1 LGIIRQ
7 KLNLLDIFKSMKNIK
22 FIFLLLLF
30 AISFSTIDAQ
40 SRKQKGL
47 FKLAKQEY
55 SQLRFAYAIPVF
67 KQLLLTQPKDT
78 NALVLLAKSYQ
89 NVNQIDSAVKY
100 YNLANLSGVKY
111 NTDMAESYA
120 MLGNYDKAIQIYK
133 QLIDSNK
140 TKLADARFFGF
151 NNPKKLVG
159 DSLDFKIF
167 NTKINSSFNEFNGV
181 LYQNGLFYE
190 TNQFESTPVKKKFFL
205 WNWFMNKSKFAPEF
219 AWDGAG
225 FTKLYFYPNTDSLR
239 IDTLVSGQWVE
250 KRPLY
255 NYTNYSSNSPNDT
268 RKIMNTYDVKSKG
281 NNLIVGE
288 VFNGF
293 KSDKMNLGAVSFTAD
308 GKMAYYT
315 RNQKKS
321 TNIYQLEIWE
331 AILKEGKWV
340 NAHKMFFNN
349 PKFSYFHPAI
359 TPDGKRLYYVTDDNT
374 GEGGTDIY
382 YVERNEDGS
391 WKNTVNLGQDI
402 NTAGNELFP
411 TFYEGNLFLSSNGHP
426 GLGGL
431 DIYRLIKGTNGE
443 PVLKNMGY
451 PINSSKD
458 DFAFS
463 IQGTKG
469 FFSTNRNGSDDI
481 LSYDYKQSFVKLV
494 GKLLVDSAVSIGQ
507 KIYLYQKNDQGRSIL
522 KDSAIV
528 DENGQYEFKIRPNQ
542 SYDLVVFNDE
552 GNRFQQ
558 TIISDGY
565 QKDNNDYV
573 KNLAVI
579 NMPLSDQL
587 KQAKLAADE
596 ALRKAELA
604 VQTTKFIRAID
615 SLKTLTKDYVELH
628 HPFDQVYIIEK
639 DLPNYYKVIEMVK
652 RIKNKKIVIVSAA
665 DCNGS
670 LEYNED
676 LSTRRA
682 NRIYR
687 TLSKLS
693 NNDVVIQNVG
703 ERELLKDCSEARK
716 DIEAQVVNRYSYIF
730 IIDKK

>member
-1 LGIIRQ
+1 
-7 KLNLLDIFKSMKNIK
+7 MKNIK
-22 FIFLLLLF
+22 YILLFLLL
-30 AISFSTIDAQ
+30 AISFNSLDAQ

-47 FKLAKQEY
+47 FKLAKQEF
-55 SQLRFAYAIPVF
+55 SQLRFAYAIPVI
-67 KQLLLTQPKDT
+67 KKYLLTELKDT
-78 NALVLLAKSYQ
+78 SALVLLAKSYQ

-100 YNLANLSGVKY
+100 YDLANLFGVKY
-111 NTDMAESYA
+111 NSDMAEMYA
-120 MLGNYDKAIQIYK
+120 MLGNYEGALKIYK
-133 QLIDSNK
+133 SLIDSNK

-151 NNPKKLVG
+151 NNRKKLIG
-159 DSLDFKIF
+159 DSLDFNIY
-167 NTKINSSFNEFNGV
+167 NTKINTSFNEFNGV
-181 LYQNGLFYE
+181 LYQNGLMYE
-190 TNQFESTPVKKKFFL
+190 SNQFVSKVNKKKFFL
-205 WNWFMNKSKFAPEF
+205 WNWLNLKKSNYAPEF

-239 IDTLVSGQWVE
+239 ADTLISGQWVE
-250 KRPLY
+250 KKPLY
-255 NYTNYSSNSPNDT
+255 NYTNYSTISPNDT
-268 RKIMNTYDVKSKG
+268 RKVIKTYDVKSYGAKEIIG
-281 NNLIVGE
+281 Q

-308 GKMAYYT
+308 GKRAYYT

-321 TNIYQLEIWE
+321 FNTYQLEIWE
-331 AILKEGKWV
+331 AIQKDGKWM

-359 TPDGKRLYYVTDDNT
+359 TPDGKRLYYVTDDNS
-374 GEGGTDIY
+374 GEGETDIY

-431 DIYRLIKGTNGE
+431 DIYRLIKGINGE

-469 FFSTNRNGSDDI
+469 FFSTNRSGSDDI
-481 LSYDYKQSFVKLV
+481 LSFDFKQSFVKLV
-494 GKLLVDSAVSIGQ
+494 GKILIENNIEVDKKV
-507 KIYLYQKNDQGRSIL
+507 YLYQKNEQGRSIL
-522 KDSAIV
+522 KDSTIV
-528 DENGQYEFKIRPNQ
+528 DANGNYEFKIRPNQ
-542 SYDLVVFNDE
+542 PYDLVTLDDE

-558 TIISDGY
+558 TITSDEY
-565 QKDNNDYV
+565 QKQNNDYV
-573 KNLAVI
+573 KNMAVI
-579 NMPLSDQL
+579 NIPLSENV
-587 KQAKLAADE
+587 KQAKFAAAE
-596 ALRKAELA
+596 ALRKAELS
-604 VQTTKFIRAID
+604 VQTTKFVRAVD
-615 SLKTLTKDYVELH
+615 SLKSLTKFYVELH
-628 HPFDQVYIIEK
+628 HPFDQVYIIEQ
-639 DLPNYYKVIEMVK
+639 DLPEYYKVIELVK
-652 RIKNKKIVIVSAA
+652 RLKNKKIVIVSAA

-703 ERELLKDCSEARK
+703 ERELLKDCSDAKK
-716 DIEAQVVNRYSYIF
+716 DIAAQVVNRYSYIF

>member
-1 LGIIRQ
+1 M
-7 KLNLLDIFKSMKNIK
+7 FS
-22 FIFLLLLF
+22 
-30 AISFSTIDAQ
+30 ISFSTIDAQ

-55 SQLRFAYAIPVF
+55 SQLRFAYAIPVI

-78 NALVLLAKSYQ
+78 NALLLLAKSYQ

-100 YNLANLSGVKY
+100 YDLANLSGVKY
-111 NTDMAESYA
+111 NSDMAESHA
-120 MLGNYDKAIQIYK
+120 MLGNYNKAIQIYK
-133 QLIDSNK
+133 KLIDSNK

-151 NNPKKLVG
+151 NNTNKLVG

-167 NTKINSSFNEFNGV
+167 NTKINTSFNEFNGV
-181 LYQNGLFYE
+181 LYQNGLMYE
-190 TNQFESTPVKKKFFL
+190 TNQFKSTPVKKKFFL
-205 WNWFMNKSKFAPEF
+205 WNWLNTKQSKYAPEF

-225 FTKLYFYPNTDSLR
+225 FTKLYFYPNIDSLR
-239 IDTLVSGQWVE
+239 TDTLVSGKWLE
-250 KRPLY
+250 KKSLL
-255 NYTNYSSNSPNDT
+255 NYTNYSTSSPNDT
-268 RKIMNTYDVKSKG
+268 RKLIKTYNSKSIV
-281 NNLIVGE
+281 NNLIFGE

-331 AILKEGKWV
+331 AILKDGKWV

-359 TPDGKRLYYVTDDNT
+359 TPDGKRLYYVTDDNN

-481 LSYDYKQSFVKLV
+481 LSYDYQQSFIKIIGKLFLDSAIYV
-494 GKLLVDSAVSIGQ
+494 GK
-507 KIYLYQKNDQGRSIL
+507 KIYLYQKNEQGRSIL
-522 KDSAIV
+522 KDSAIT
-528 DENGQYEFKIRPNQ
+528 DANAKYDFKIRPNQ
-542 SYDLVVFNDE
+542 SYDLVAFDDE
-552 GNRFQQ
+552 GNRFTQ

-565 QKDNNDYV
+565 QKDNNEYIKDV
-573 KNLAVI
+573 ALI
-579 NMPLSDQL
+579 NIPLSDQL
-587 KQAKLAADE
+587 KQAKFAAAE
-596 ALRKAELA
+596 ELRKAELA
-604 VQTTKFIRAID
+604 VQTSKFIRTID
-615 SLKTLTKDYVELH
+615 SLKSLTKDYVELH

-639 DLPNYYKVIEMVK
+639 DLPNYYKVIELVK

-693 NNDVVIQNVG
+693 NNDVEIKNVG
-703 ERELLKDCSEARK
+703 ERELLKDCTEARK

>member
-1 LGIIRQ
+1 MKYKNYI
-7 KLNLLDIFKSMKNIK
+7 LL
-22 FIFLLLLF
+22 FLLL
-30 AISFSTIDAQ
+30 AISFNALDAQ

-47 FKLAKQEY
+47 FKLAKQEF
-55 SQLRFAYAIPVF
+55 SQLRFSYAIPVI
-67 KQLLLTQPKDT
+67 KKYLLTDPKDT
-78 NALVLLAKSYQ
+78 SALILLAKSYQ
-89 NVNQIDSAVKY
+89 NVYQIDSAVKY
-100 YNLANLSGVKY
+100 YDIAILSGVNY
-111 NTDMAESYA
+111 NSDMAETHA
-120 MLGNYDKAIQIYK
+120 ILGNYDKTIDIYK
-133 QLIDSNK
+133 RLIDSNK
-140 TKLADARFFGF
+140 TKLADARLYGF
-151 NNPKKLVG
+151 NNRKKFVG
-159 DSLDFKIF
+159 DSLDFKIY
-167 NTKINSSFNEFNGV
+167 NTKINTSFNEFNGV
-181 LYQNGLFYE
+181 LYQNGLMYE
-190 TNQFESTPVKKKFFL
+190 TNQFESTANKKKFFL
-205 WNWFMNKSKFAPEF
+205 WNWLSLKKSNFAPEF

-225 FTKLYFYPNTDSLR
+225 FTKLFFYPNTDSLR
-239 IDTLVSGQWVE
+239 VDTLISGRWFE
-250 KRPLY
+250 KKPLY
-255 NYTNYSSNSPNDT
+255 NYTNYSTNSPNDT
-268 RKIMNTYDVKSKG
+268 RKVIKTYDRESYT
-281 NNLIVGE
+281 NNDIVGQ

-308 GKMAYYT
+308 GKRAYYT

-321 TNIYQLEIWE
+321 FNTYQLEIWE
-331 AILKEGKWV
+331 ATQKEGKWV

-359 TPDGKRLYYVTDDNT
+359 TPDGKRLYYVTDDNS

-382 YVERNEDGS
+382 YVESNEDGS

-431 DIYRLIKGTNGE
+431 DIYRLVKGPNGD

-451 PINSSKD
+451 PVNSSKD

-463 IQGTKG
+463 IKGTKG

-481 LSYDYKQSFVKLV
+481 FAFDYNQSFVKIA
-494 GKLLVDSAVSIGQ
+494 GKVAFDGGTLIG
-507 KIYLYQKNDQGRSIL
+507 KKLYLYQKNDQGKMIL
-522 KDSAIV
+522 KDSTTTDA
-528 DENGQYEFKIRPNQ
+528 NASYQFKIRPNQ
-542 SYDLVVFNDE
+542 EFDIVAYDDE
-552 GNRFQQ
+552 GNRYVQSS
-558 TIISDGY
+558 ISDGY
-565 QKDNNDYV
+565 QKQNNTYIKDV
-573 KNLAVI
+573 ALFNI
-579 NMPLSDQL
+579 PLSEKV
-587 KQAKLAADE
+587 KQTKVAAAE

-604 VQTTKFIRAID
+604 VQSKKFIRAVD
-615 SLKTLTKDYVELH
+615 SLKSFTMDYVELH
-628 HPFDQVYIIEK
+628 HPFDQVYIIQK
-639 DLPNYYKVIEMVK
+639 DLPNYYKLIETIK

-693 NNDVVIQNVG
+693 NNEVVIQNVG
-703 ERELLKDCSEARK
+703 ERELLKDCSDAKK
-716 DIEAQVVNRYSYIF
+716 DIAAQVVNRYSYIF

>member
-1 LGIIRQ
+1 
-7 KLNLLDIFKSMKNIK
+7 MKNNKYI
-22 FIFLLLLF
+22 LLF
-30 AISFSTIDAQ
+30 ILLATSFNALDAQ

-47 FKLAKQEY
+47 IKLAKQEFN
-55 SQLRFAYAIPVF
+55 QLRFAYAIPVI
-67 KQLLLTQPKDT
+67 KKYLLIEPKDT
-78 NALVLLAKSYQ
+78 GALLLLAKSYQ

-100 YNLANLSGVKY
+100 YDLSCLYGVKY
-111 NTDMAESYA
+111 NSDMAEA
-120 MLGNYDKAIQIYK
+120 HAILGNYDKAINIYK
-133 QLIDSNK
+133 EIIDSNK

-151 NNPKKLVG
+151 NNRKKLVG
-159 DSLDFKIF
+159 DSLDFRIY
-167 NTKINSSFNEFNGV
+167 NTKINTSYNEFNGV
-181 LYQNGLFYE
+181 LFQNGLMYE
-190 TNQFESTPVKKKFFL
+190 SNQFESKFHKKKFFL
-205 WNWFMNKSKFAPEF
+205 WNWLNLKKANNVPEF

-239 IDTLVSGQWVE
+239 ADTMISGQWVE
-250 KRPLY
+250 KKPLY
-255 NYTNYSSNSPNDT
+255 NYTKYSTISPNDT
-268 RKIMNTYDVKSKG
+268 RKLIKTYDVKSYGSKDIIG
-281 NNLIVGE
+281 Q
-288 VFNGF
+288 VFNAF
-293 KSDKMNLGAVSFTAD
+293 RSDNMNLGAVTFTAD
-308 GKMAYYT
+308 GKRAYYT
-315 RNQKKS
+315 RNQKRS
-321 TNIYQLEIWE
+321 FNTYQLEIWE
-331 AILKEGKWV
+331 SLQEDGKWV

-359 TPDGKRLYYVTDDNT
+359 TPDGKRLYYVTDDNS

-391 WKNTVNLGQDI
+391 WKNTVNLGKDI

-469 FFSTNRNGSDDI
+469 FFSTNRSGSDDI
-481 LSYDYKQSFVKLV
+481 LAFDFKQSFVKLV
-494 GKLLVDSAVSIGQ
+494 GKLLIGNAIQVDKKV
-507 KIYLYQKNDQGRSIL
+507 YLYQNNEQGKSIL
-522 KDSAIV
+522 KDSAKV
-528 DENGQYEFKIRPNQ
+528 DANGNYEFKIRPNQ
-542 SYDLVVFNDE
+542 AYDIVTVDDE

-558 TIISDGY
+558 TINSDDY
-565 QKDNNDYV
+565 QKQNNDYI
-573 KNLAVI
+573 KNLSVI
-579 NMPLSDQL
+579 NIPLSESI

-604 VQTTKFIRAID
+604 VQTTKFIRAVD
-615 SLKTLTKDYVELH
+615 SLKSLTKNYVELH
-628 HPFDQVYIIEK
+628 HPFNQVYIIEK
-639 DLPNYYKVIEMVK
+639 DLPNYYKVIELVK

-693 NNDVVIQNVG
+693 DNEVVINQVG
-703 ERELLKDCSEARK
+703 ERELLKDCSDARK
-716 DIEAQVVNRYSYIF
+716 DIAAQVVNRYSYIF

>member
-1 LGIIRQ
+1 
-7 KLNLLDIFKSMKNIK
+7 MKNKPYI
-22 FIFLLLLF
+22 LLLVLI
-30 AISFSTIDAQ
+30 AISINTLEAQ

-47 FKLAKQEY
+47 LKLAQQEY
-55 SQLRFAYAIPVF
+55 KQLRFAYAIPVF
-67 KQLLLTQPKDT
+67 KQYLLKQNKDSI
-78 NALVLLAKSYQ
+78 ALLQLANSYQ
-89 NVNQIDSAVKY
+89 KVNQYDSAVKY
-100 YNLANLSGVKY
+100 FDLAVSAGVKY
-111 NTDMAESYA
+111 NANMAEA
-120 MLGNYDKAIQIYK
+120 QAILGNYEKATAIYK

-140 TKLADARFFGF
+140 TKLADARYFGF
-151 NNPKKLVG
+151 ANPKKMIG
-159 DSLDFKIF
+159 DSLDFKIY
-167 NTKINSSFNEFNGV
+167 NTKLNTGFNEFNGV
-181 LYQNGLFYE
+181 LYQNGLVYE
-190 TNQFESTPVKKKFFL
+190 SNQFVYAARKKQFFL
-205 WNWFMNKSKFAPEF
+205 WRLFNAKRAKLTTEF

-225 FTKLYFYPNTDSLR
+225 FTQLFFYPNIDSLR
-239 IDTLVSGQWVE
+239 INAQATSNWME
-250 KRPLY
+250 KKPLK
-255 NYTNYSSNSPNDT
+255 NYTDYSAITPNDT
-268 RKIMNTYDVKSKG
+268 KKIISSYGVRKADAINKMMAQPFDV
-281 NNLIVGE
+281 
-288 VFNGF
+288 FAR
-293 KSDKMNLGAVSFTAD
+293 DKMNLGAVSFTAD
-308 GKMAYYT
+308 GKKAYYT

-321 TNIYQLEIWE
+321 SNVYQLEIWE
-331 AILKEGKWV
+331 ATLIAGKWM
-340 NAHKMFFNN
+340 NTHKMFFNN
-349 PKFSYFHPAI
+349 AKFSYFHPAI

-374 GEGGTDIY
+374 GQGGTDIY

-411 TFYEGNLFLSSNGHP
+411 TFYEGNLFISSNGHP

-451 PINSSKD
+451 PINSAKD

-469 FFSTNRNGSDDI
+469 FFSSNRNGSDDI
-481 LSYDYKQSFVKLV
+481 LAFDYTQSFVKIK
-494 GKLLVDSAVSIGQ
+494 GKIYVDSTCQPGKMV
-507 KIYLYQKNDQGRSIL
+507 YLYQKNEQGRSIL
-522 KDSAIV
+522 KDSSII
-528 DENGQYEFKIRPNQ
+528 DNNCSYEFKIRPNQ
-542 SYDLVVFNDE
+542 AYDLVAFDDA

-558 TIISDGY
+558 SSTSEGY
-565 QKDNNDYV
+565 QKENNDYV
-573 KNLAVI
+573 KDVVLI
-579 NMPLSDQL
+579 NIPLSEKV
-587 KQAKLAADE
+587 KQAKIAAAD
-596 ALRKAELA
+596 ALRNAELA
-604 VQTTKFIRAID
+604 VQTTKFIRTID

-639 DLPNYYKVIEMVK
+639 DLPDYYKVIELVK

-693 NNDVVIQNVG
+693 TNDVVIKNVG
-703 ERELLKDCSEARK
+703 ERELLKDCTDARK
-716 DIEAQVVNRYSYIF
+716 DIEAQVVNRYSYVF

>member
-1 LGIIRQ
+1 
-7 KLNLLDIFKSMKNIK
+7 MKNIK
-22 FIFLLLLF
+22 YILLFLLL
-30 AISFSTIDAQ
+30 AISINSLVAQ

-47 FKLAKQEY
+47 FKLAKQEF
-55 SQLRFAYAIPVF
+55 SQLRFAYAIPVI
-67 KQLLLTQPKDT
+67 KKYLLTEPKDT
-78 NALVLLAKSYQ
+78 SALVLLAKSYQ

-100 YNLANLSGVKY
+100 YDLANLFGVKY
-111 NTDMAESYA
+111 NSDMAEMYA
-120 MLGNYDKAIQIYK
+120 MLGNYEGALKIYK
-133 QLIDSNK
+133 SLIDSNK

-151 NNPKKLVG
+151 NNRKKLIG
-159 DSLDFKIF
+159 DSLDFNIY
-167 NTKINSSFNEFNGV
+167 NTKINTSFNEFNGV
-181 LYQNGLFYE
+181 LYQNGLMYE
-190 TNQFESTPVKKKFFL
+190 SNQFESTVNKKKFFL
-205 WNWFMNKSKFAPEF
+205 WNWLNLKKSNYAPEF

-239 IDTLVSGQWVE
+239 ADTLISGQWVE
-250 KRPLY
+250 KKPLY
-255 NYTNYSSNSPNDT
+255 NYTNYSTSSPNDT
-268 RKIMNTYDVKSKG
+268 RKVIKTYDVKSYGAKEIIG
-281 NNLIVGE
+281 Q

-308 GKMAYYT
+308 GKRAYYT

-321 TNIYQLEIWE
+321 FNTYQLEIWE
-331 AILKEGKWV
+331 AIQKDGKWM

-359 TPDGKRLYYVTDDNT
+359 TPDGKRLYYVTDDNS

-431 DIYRLIKGTNGE
+431 DIYRLIKGINGE

-481 LSYDYKQSFVKLV
+481 LSFDFKQSFVKLV
-494 GKLLVDSAVSIGQ
+494 GKILIENSIEVDKKV
-507 KIYLYQKNDQGRSIL
+507 YLYQKNEQGRSIL
-522 KDSAIV
+522 KDSTIV
-528 DENGQYEFKIRPNQ
+528 DANGNYEFKIRPNQ
-542 SYDLVVFNDE
+542 AYDLVTLDDE

-558 TIISDGY
+558 TITSDEY
-565 QKDNNDYV
+565 QKQNNDYV
-573 KNLAVI
+573 KNMAVI
-579 NMPLSDQL
+579 NIPLSENV
-587 KQAKLAADE
+587 KQAKFAAAE

-604 VQTTKFIRAID
+604 VQTTKFVRAVD
-615 SLKTLTKDYVELH
+615 SLKSLTKFYVELH

-639 DLPNYYKVIEMVK
+639 DLPEYYKVIELVK
-652 RIKNKKIVIVSAA
+652 RLKNKKIVIVSAA

-703 ERELLKDCSEARK
+703 ERELLKDCSDAKK
-716 DIEAQVVNRYSYIF
+716 DIAAQVVNRYSYIF

>member
-1 LGIIRQ
+1 
-7 KLNLLDIFKSMKNIK
+7 MKNIK
-22 FIFLLLLF
+22 FILLLLLF

-47 FKLAKQEY
+47 LKLAKQEY
-55 SQLRFAYAIPVF
+55 SQLRFAYAIPVI

-100 YNLANLSGVKY
+100 YDLANLSGVKY
-111 NTDMAESYA
+111 NSDIAESYA
-120 MLGNYDKAIQIYK
+120 MLGNYDKAVQIYK

-167 NTKINSSFNEFNGV
+167 NTKINTSFNEFNGV
-181 LYQNGLFYE
+181 LYQNGLMYE

-205 WNWFMNKSKFAPEF
+205 WNWLNSKQSKYAPEF

-239 IDTLVSGQWVE
+239 IDTLVNGKWLE
-250 KRPLY
+250 KKSLL
-255 NYTNYSSNSPNDT
+255 NYSNYSTSSPNDT
-268 RKIMNTYDVKSKG
+268 RKLIKTYNSKSIV
-281 NNLIVGE
+281 NNLILGE

-331 AILKEGKWV
+331 AILKDGKWV

-402 NTAGNELFP
+402 NSAGNELFP

-463 IQGTKG
+463 IQGSKG

-481 LSYDYKQSFVKLV
+481 LSYDYQQSLIKIIGKLFLDSAIYV
-494 GKLLVDSAVSIGQ
+494 GK
-507 KIYLYQKNDQGRSIL
+507 KIYLYQKNEQGRSIL
-522 KDSAIV
+522 KDSAIT
-528 DENGQYEFKIRPNQ
+528 DANAKYDFKIRPNQ
-542 SYDLVVFNDE
+542 SYDLVAFDDE
-552 GNRFQQ
+552 GNRFTQ

-565 QKDNNDYV
+565 QKDNNEYIKDV
-573 KNLAVI
+573 ALI
-579 NMPLSDQL
+579 NIPLSDKL
-587 KQAKLAADE
+587 KQAKIAAAE

-604 VQTTKFIRAID
+604 VQTTRFIRAID
-615 SLKTLTKDYVELH
+615 SLKSLTKDYVELH

-639 DLPNYYKVIEMVK
+639 DLPNYYKVIELVK

-703 ERELLKDCSEARK
+703 ERELLKDCTEARK

>member
-1 LGIIRQ
+1 
-7 KLNLLDIFKSMKNIK
+7 MKNKLHI
-22 FIFLLLLF
+22 LLLVLL
-30 AISFSTIDAQ
+30 AISFNTIQAQ
-40 SRKQKGL
+40 NRKQKGL
-47 FKLAKQEY
+47 LKLANQEY
-55 SQLRFAYAIPVF
+55 KQLRFAYAIPVY
-67 KQLLLTQPKDT
+67 KQFLLKQKKDT
-78 NALVLLAKSYQ
+78 LALLQLANSYHK
-89 NVNQIDSAVKY
+89 VNQYDSAIKY
-100 YNLANLSGVKY
+100 FEFALAAGSKY
-111 NTDMAESYA
+111 NAIMAEVYA
-120 MLGNYDKAIQIYK
+120 MLGNYEKATIIYK

-140 TKLADARFFGF
+140 TKLADARFYGF
-151 NNPKKLVG
+151 NNPKMLIG
-159 DSLDFKIF
+159 DSLDFKIY
-167 NTKINSSFNEFNGV
+167 NTKINTGFNEFNGV
-181 LYQNGLFYE
+181 LYQNGLVYE
-190 TNQFESTPVKKKFFL
+190 SNQFEAVTHKKKFFL
-205 WNWFMNKSKFAPEF
+205 WNWFTLKQTKYTPEF

-225 FTKLYFYPNTDSLR
+225 YTNLYFYPNADSLR
-239 IDTLVSGQWVE
+239 INNATIGQWND
-250 KRPLY
+250 KKPLK
-255 NYTNYSSNSPNDT
+255 NYTDYSTITPNDT
-268 RKIMNTYDVKSKG
+268 RKMVGSYGVKALQNKEKSSQK
-281 NNLIVGE
+281 
-288 VFNGF
+288 FNGF
-293 KSDKMNLGAVSFTAD
+293 LSDKMNLGAVSFTAD
-308 GKMAYYT
+308 GKKAYYT
-315 RNQKKS
+315 RNQKRS
-321 TNIYQLEIWE
+321 NNIHQLEIWE
-331 AILKEGKWV
+331 ATKKEGKWV

-374 GEGGTDIY
+374 GQGGTDIY

-411 TFYEGNLFLSSNGHP
+411 TFYEGNLFISSNGHP

-431 DIYRLIKGTNGE
+431 DIYRLIKGVNGE

-451 PINSSKD
+451 PVNSSKD

-481 LSYDYKQSFVKLV
+481 LSFDYAQSFVKIK
-494 GKLLVDSAVSIGQ
+494 GKLYVDSTIYAGK
-507 KIYLYQKNDQGRSIL
+507 KIYLYQRNEQGRVIL
-522 KDSAIV
+522 KDSAIT
-528 DENGQYEFKIRPNQ
+528 DANSNYAFNIRPNQ
-542 SYDLVVFNDE
+542 AYDLVAFDDE

-558 TIISDGY
+558 SSTSEGY
-565 QKDNNDYV
+565 QKVNNDYTKEV
-573 KNLAVI
+573 VLI
-579 NMPLSDQL
+579 NIPLSEKV
-587 KQAKLAADE
+587 KQAKIAAAD
-596 ALRKAELA
+596 ALRKSELA

-615 SLKTLTKDYVELH
+615 SLKAMTKDYVELH

-639 DLPNYYKVIEMVK
+639 DLPDYYKVIEWVK
-652 RIKNKKIVIVSAA
+652 RVKNKKIVIVSAA

-703 ERELLKDCSEARK
+703 ERELLKDCTDARK
-716 DIEAQVVNRYSYIF
+716 DIEAQVVNRYSYVF

>member
-1 LGIIRQ
+1 
-7 KLNLLDIFKSMKNIK
+7 MKNKKYILL
-22 FIFLLLLF
+22 FLLL
-30 AISFSTIDAQ
+30 AISFNSIDAQ

-47 FKLAKQEY
+47 FKLAKQEFT
-55 SQLRFAYAIPVF
+55 QLRFAYAIPVI
-67 KQLLLTQPKDT
+67 KKYLLTQPKDT
-78 NALVLLAKSYQ
+78 SALVLLAKSYQ

-100 YNLANLSGVKY
+100 YDIASLSGVKY
-111 NTDMAESYA
+111 NSDMAEVHA
-120 MLGNYDKAIQIYK
+120 ILGNYDKAIDIYK
-133 QLIDSNK
+133 ILIDSNK
-140 TKLADARFFGF
+140 TKLADARYFGF
-151 NNPKKLVG
+151 NNRNKLVG
-159 DSLDFKIF
+159 DSLDFKIY
-167 NTKINSSFNEFNGV
+167 NTKINTSFNEFNGV
-181 LYQNGLFYE
+181 LYQKGLMYE
-190 TNQFESTPVKKKFFL
+190 SNQFESTTNKRKFFL
-205 WNWFMNKSKFAPEF
+205 WKWLNLKKSNYAQEF

-225 FTKLYFYPNTDSLR
+225 FTKLFFYPNTDSLR
-239 IDTLVSGQWVE
+239 LDTIISGQWVE
-250 KRPLY
+250 KKPLY
-255 NYTNYSSNSPNDT
+255 NYTNYSTISPNDS
-268 RKIMNTYDVKSKG
+268 RKVIKTYDIKSYGDKDIISQ
-281 NNLIVGE
+281 L
-288 VFNGF
+288 FKGF

-308 GKMAYYT
+308 GKRAYYT

-321 TNIYQLEIWE
+321 FNTYQLEIWE
-331 AILKEGKWV
+331 VIQEEGKWM

-359 TPDGKRLYYVTDDNT
+359 TPDGKRLYYVSDDNA

-431 DIYRLIKGTNGE
+431 DIYRLIKGNNGE

-469 FFSTNRNGSDDI
+469 FFSTNRSGSDDI
-481 LSYDYKQSFVKLV
+481 LSFDFKQSFVKLV
-494 GKLLVDSAVSIGQ
+494 GKILLDSNIYVGK
-507 KIYLYQKNDQGRSIL
+507 KIYLYQKNEQGRSIL
-522 KDSAIV
+522 KDSTIA
-528 DENGQYEFKIRPNQ
+528 DASGKYEFKIRPNQ
-542 SYDLVVFNDE
+542 SYDLVALDDE

-565 QKDNNDYV
+565 QKDNNEYIKDV
-573 KNLAVI
+573 ALI
-579 NMPLSDQL
+579 NIPLSEKL
-587 KQAKLAADE
+587 KQVKLAAAE
-596 ALRKAELA
+596 ALRQSELA

-639 DLPNYYKVIEMVK
+639 DLPDYYKVIELVK
-652 RIKNKKIVIVSAA
+652 RLKNKKIVIVSAA

-693 NNDVVIQNVG
+693 NNEVVIENVG

>member
-1 LGIIRQ
+1 MKYKNYI
-7 KLNLLDIFKSMKNIK
+7 LL
-22 FIFLLLLF
+22 FLLL
-30 AISFSTIDAQ
+30 AISFNALDAQ

-47 FKLAKQEY
+47 FKLAKQEF
-55 SQLRFAYAIPVF
+55 SQLRFSYAIPVI
-67 KQLLLTQPKDT
+67 KKYLLTDPKDT
-78 NALVLLAKSYQ
+78 SALILLAKSYQ
-89 NVNQIDSAVKY
+89 NVYQIDSAVKY
-100 YNLANLSGVKY
+100 YDIAILSGVNY
-111 NTDMAESYA
+111 NSDMAETHA
-120 MLGNYDKAIQIYK
+120 ILGNYDKTIDIYK
-133 QLIDSNK
+133 RLIDSNK
-140 TKLADARFFGF
+140 TKLADARLYGF
-151 NNPKKLVG
+151 NNRKKFVG
-159 DSLDFKIF
+159 DSLDFKIY
-167 NTKINSSFNEFNGV
+167 NTKINTSFNEFNGV
-181 LYQNGLFYE
+181 LYQNGLMYE
-190 TNQFESTPVKKKFFL
+190 TNQFESTANKKKFFL
-205 WNWFMNKSKFAPEF
+205 WNWLSLKKSNFAPEF

-225 FTKLYFYPNTDSLR
+225 FTKLFFYPNTDSLR
-239 IDTLVSGQWVE
+239 VDTLISGRWFE
-250 KRPLY
+250 KKPLY
-255 NYTNYSSNSPNDT
+255 NYTNYSTNSPNDT
-268 RKIMNTYDVKSKG
+268 RKVIKTYDRESYT
-281 NNLIVGE
+281 NNDIVGQ

-308 GKMAYYT
+308 GKRAYYT

-321 TNIYQLEIWE
+321 FNTYQLEIWE
-331 AILKEGKWV
+331 ATQKEGKWV

-359 TPDGKRLYYVTDDNT
+359 TPDGKRLYYVTDDNS

-382 YVERNEDGS
+382 YVESNEDGS

-431 DIYRLIKGTNGE
+431 DIYRLVKGPNGD

-451 PINSSKD
+451 PVNSSKD

-463 IQGTKG
+463 IKGTKG

-481 LSYDYKQSFVKLV
+481 FAFEYNQSFVKIA
-494 GKLLVDSAVSIGQ
+494 GKVAFDGGTLIG
-507 KIYLYQKNDQGRSIL
+507 KKLYLYQKNDQGKMIL
-522 KDSAIV
+522 KDSTTTDA
-528 DENGQYEFKIRPNQ
+528 NASYQFKIRPNQ
-542 SYDLVVFNDE
+542 EFDVVAYDDE
-552 GNRFQQ
+552 GNRYVQSS
-558 TIISDGY
+558 ISDGY
-565 QKDNNDYV
+565 QKQNNTYIKDV
-573 KNLAVI
+573 ALFNI
-579 NMPLSDQL
+579 PLSEKV
-587 KQAKLAADE
+587 KQTKVAAAE

-604 VQTTKFIRAID
+604 VQSKKFIRAVD
-615 SLKTLTKDYVELH
+615 SLKSFTMDYVELH
-628 HPFDQVYIIEK
+628 HPFDQAYIIQK
-639 DLPNYYKVIEMVK
+639 DLPNYYKLIETVK

-693 NNDVVIQNVG
+693 NNEVVIQNVG
-703 ERELLKDCSEARK
+703 ERELLKDCSDAKK
-716 DIEAQVVNRYSYIF
+716 DVAAQVVNRYSYIF

>member
-1 LGIIRQ
+1 
-7 KLNLLDIFKSMKNIK
+7 MKNIK
-22 FIFLLLLF
+22 FILLLLLF
-30 AISFSTIDAQ
+30 SISFSTIDAQ

-47 FKLAKQEY
+47 LKLAKQEY
-55 SQLRFAYAIPVF
+55 SQLRFAYAIPVI

-100 YNLANLSGVKY
+100 YELANLSGVKY
-111 NTDMAESYA
+111 NSDIAESYA
-120 MLGNYDKAIQIYK
+120 MLGNYDKAVQIYK

-167 NTKINSSFNEFNGV
+167 NTKINTSFNEFNGV
-181 LYQNGLFYE
+181 LYQNGLMYE

-205 WNWFMNKSKFAPEF
+205 WNWLNSKQSKYAPEF

-239 IDTLVSGQWVE
+239 IDTLVNGKWLE
-250 KRPLY
+250 KKSLL
-255 NYTNYSSNSPNDT
+255 NYSNYSTSSPNDT
-268 RKIMNTYDVKSKG
+268 RKLIKTYNSKSIV
-281 NNLIVGE
+281 NNLILGE

-331 AILKEGKWV
+331 AILKDGKWV

-402 NTAGNELFP
+402 NSAGNELFP

-463 IQGTKG
+463 IQGSKG

-481 LSYDYKQSFVKLV
+481 LSYDYQQSLIKIIGKLFLDSAIYV
-494 GKLLVDSAVSIGQ
+494 GK
-507 KIYLYQKNDQGRSIL
+507 KIYLYQKNEQGRSIL
-522 KDSAIV
+522 KDSAIT
-528 DENGQYEFKIRPNQ
+528 DANAKYDFKIRPNQ
-542 SYDLVVFNDE
+542 SYDLVAFDDE
-552 GNRFQQ
+552 GNRFTQ

-565 QKDNNDYV
+565 QKDNNEYIKDV
-573 KNLAVI
+573 ALI
-579 NMPLSDQL
+579 NIPLSDKL
-587 KQAKLAADE
+587 KQAKIAAAE

-604 VQTTKFIRAID
+604 VQTTRFIRAID
-615 SLKTLTKDYVELH
+615 SLKSLTKDYVELH

-639 DLPNYYKVIEMVK
+639 DLPNYYKVIELVK

-676 LSTRRA
+676 LSSRRA

-703 ERELLKDCSEARK
+703 ERELLKDCTEARK

>member
-1 LGIIRQ
+1 
-7 KLNLLDIFKSMKNIK
+7 MKNIK
-22 FIFLLLLF
+22 FILLLLLF
-30 AISFSTIDAQ
+30 SISFSTIDAQ

-55 SQLRFAYAIPVF
+55 SQLRFAYAIPII

-78 NALVLLAKSYQ
+78 NALLLLAKSYQ

-100 YNLANLSGVKY
+100 YDLANLLGVKY
-111 NTDMAESYA
+111 NSDMAESHA
-120 MLGNYDKAIQIYK
+120 MLGNYNKAIQIYK
-133 QLIDSNK
+133 KLIDSNK

-151 NNPKKLVG
+151 NNTNKLVG

-167 NTKINSSFNEFNGV
+167 NTKINTSFNEFNGV
-181 LYQNGLFYE
+181 LYQNGLMYE
-190 TNQFESTPVKKKFFL
+190 TNQFKSTTVKKKFFL
-205 WNWFMNKSKFAPEF
+205 WNWLNTKQSKYAPEF

-239 IDTLVSGQWVE
+239 TDTLVSGKWLE
-250 KRPLY
+250 KKSLL
-255 NYTNYSSNSPNDT
+255 NYTNYSTSSPNDT
-268 RKIMNTYDVKSKG
+268 RKLIKTYNSKSIV
-281 NNLIVGE
+281 NNLIFGE

-331 AILKEGKWV
+331 AILKDGKWV

-359 TPDGKRLYYVTDDNT
+359 TPDGKRLYYVTDDNN

-481 LSYDYKQSFVKLV
+481 LSYDYQQSFIKIIGKLFLDSAIYV
-494 GKLLVDSAVSIGQ
+494 GK
-507 KIYLYQKNDQGRSIL
+507 KIYLYQKNEQGRSIL
-522 KDSAIV
+522 KDSAIT
-528 DENGQYEFKIRPNQ
+528 DANAKYDFKIRPNQ
-542 SYDLVVFNDE
+542 SYDLVAFDDE
-552 GNRFQQ
+552 GNRFTQ

-565 QKDNNDYV
+565 QKDNNEYIKDV
-573 KNLAVI
+573 ALI
-579 NMPLSDQL
+579 NIPLSDQL
-587 KQAKLAADE
+587 KQAKFAAAE
-596 ALRKAELA
+596 ELRKAELA
-604 VQTTKFIRAID
+604 VQTSKFIRTID
-615 SLKTLTKDYVELH
+615 SLKSLTKDYVELH

-639 DLPNYYKVIEMVK
+639 DLPNYYKVIELVK

-693 NNDVVIQNVG
+693 NNDVEIKNVG
-703 ERELLKDCSEARK
+703 ERELLKDCTEARK